1 MWSSRAHT
9 IEVKDRDGQW
19 ERGMWWCVGVW
30 YVVVCL
36 HVVGYVSH
44 KTMNVLCG
52 EGLFK

>member
-1 MWSSRAHT
+1 MVVCRS
-9 IEVKDRDGQW
+9 V
-19 ERGMWWCVGVW
+19 V
-30 YVVVCL
+30 VVVCL